1 MIPARSG
8 RLQEARIL
16 AVLVAAFVLST
27 GYGIVL
33 PRLAELL
40 ARSSPASPGGAWRA
54 GQTAGLTATFFGAAL
69 VAAPLSGLV
78 SDRIGRRRVLAA
90 ASLTFA
96 AGFGATALAS
106 DLGGLYASLIL
117 AGAATGTFE
126 PVALAYAADLW
137 RQPDAR
143 ARRFAWINGAV
154 RAGYL
159 AGPLVGEV
167 AGRTGARMPFLA
179 PAAVSAIAAIAV
191 LVACRDAVAAPTA
204 PRPPSRGDGGHLAHL
219 LGVSAA
225 AAGGIVALEV
235 YFVSPL
241 SVTAAGRGSAALM
254 LTLCGAVMLVAQ
266 VTVFAGRG
274 AARRGIRLMRP
285 LLVGLAVSLALAPFI
300 RGPWPMAASISA
312 TAWASAALTALT
324 GFLVARDAPAAHGRS
339 LGYQYAA
346 VSAGQMLAA
355 ASSSVGAGGPYA
367 LWISAA
373 GALALTLAGRSITN
387 SDMP

>member
-1 MIPARSG
+1 M
-8 RLQEARIL
+8 
-16 AVLVAAFVLST
+16 AAFVLST

-40 ARSSPASPGGAWRA
+40 ARASAAGAGEAWRA
-54 GQTAGLTATFFGAAL
+54 SQTAGLTAAFFGAAL

-96 AGFGATALAS
+96 AGFGATALVSA
-106 DLGGLYASLIL
+106 LGGLYASLVL
-117 AGAATGTFE
+117 AGAATGAFE

-137 RQPDAR
+137 REPDAR

-159 AGPLVGEV
+159 AGPLIGEI
-167 AGRTGARMPFLA
+167 AGRSGARLPFLA
-179 PAAVSAIAAIAV
+179 PAAVSAVAAIAL
-191 LVACRDAVAAPTA
+191 LVACRDAVPVPPAA
-204 PRPPSRGDGGHLAHL
+204 RPSGPGSVGRLGYL

-235 YFVSPL
+235 YLVSPL

-266 VTVFAGRG
+266 VTVFAGRDT
-274 AARRGIRLMRP
+274 ARRAVRLMRP
-285 LLVGLAVSLALAPFI
+285 LLVGLAVSLALAPFV
-300 RGPWPMAASISA
+300 RGPWPMAASISV
-312 TAWASAALTALT
+312 TASASAALTALT

-367 LWISAA
+367 LLISAVA
-373 GALALTLAGRSITN
+373 ALALTLAGRSITK
-387 SDMP
+387 SSRP